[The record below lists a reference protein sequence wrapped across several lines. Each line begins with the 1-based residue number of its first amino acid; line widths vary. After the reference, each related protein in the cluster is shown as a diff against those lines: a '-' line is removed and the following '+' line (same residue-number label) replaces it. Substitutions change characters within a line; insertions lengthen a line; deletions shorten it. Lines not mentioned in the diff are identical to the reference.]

1 MQVLMS
7 FLKVV
12 LVQLSAHVIA
22 DFYLQSDNFCELKKK
37 YLTKSLFLHAVFVFL
52 LSWAAAWSLPFIIA
66 SLAITFFHFWIDWLK
81 IKSPW
86 LGKLKRN
93 LFLKLKGSNFMVGV
107 IKEFRTNDFIIFC
120 IDQLLHII
128 IILAV
133 VYVAMF
139 LCKINC
145 GSFIEPIP
153 GRFLLFGF
161 SVLLIMKPANI
172 FIIKFLQQFNL
183 SLESSPDDDR
193 NQSLL
198 WVEPP
203 IYKLESSP
211 DDDRNGLFHAG
222 RSIGLIERFIILI
235 FIVMGKLGAVAV
247 LLTAKSILRFNQRKI
262 SEYILLGTL
271 VSFGISF
278 LCGFTIV
285 YRNEIMKFINDYI
298 YC

>member
-1 MQVLMS
+1 MS

-193 NQSLL
+193 N
-198 WVEPP
+198 
-203 IYKLESSP
+203 
-211 DDDRNGLFHAG
+211 GLFHAG